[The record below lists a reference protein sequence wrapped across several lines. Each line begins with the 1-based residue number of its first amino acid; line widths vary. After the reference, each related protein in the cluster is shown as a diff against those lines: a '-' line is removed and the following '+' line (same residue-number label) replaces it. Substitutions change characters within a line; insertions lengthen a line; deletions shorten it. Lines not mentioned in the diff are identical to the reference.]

1 MGVTTYGCWL
11 IERGLC
17 KEQAIGNWY
26 LIQYAW
32 KIHLSQNQQHLDDED
47 SYRGEGEWVV
57 VNNCRQSRVAHF
69 NQALSLQHDSR
80 SVSNLISSH
89 YRHPPHQPRFIRSP
103 SSHLSLPEARPKF
116 IGSVECTATA
126 APPPTPPPHKLYSA
140 QSASINSHSLSLALI
155 LKSKGAPMCLKVENM
170 HFAKDHSC
178 WACPSKLHSNGG
190 NLTWF

>member
-1 MGVTTYGCWL
+1 MLFDIYFCTSTFVYKAVSSTL
-11 IERGLC
+11 
-17 KEQAIGNWY
+17 GNWY

-32 KIHLSQNQQHLDDED
+32 NIHLSQNQQHLDDED
-47 SYRGEGEWVV
+47 SCRGEGEWVV

-69 NQALSLQHDSR
+69 NQTLSLQHDSR

-126 APPPTPPPHKLYSA
+126 APPPTPRR
-140 QSASINSHSLSLALI
+140 INSTVLRVPA
-155 LKSKGAPMCLKVENM
+155 
-170 HFAKDHSC
+170 
-178 WACPSKLHSNGG
+178 
-190 NLTWF
+190 